1 MLKYK
6 ELRGDFWG
14 TTYVYELDLPY
25 TVFDVLDEMKTMRK
39 LNLGHICLYK
49 KESEKEEAIVPI
61 QLSKDKLM
69 EICESQEIYTVAIDG
84 EYLSNYSYKPIMV
97 RFHPDDD
104 NIFITLTNYNL
115 VEIVELE
122 DEMCYCGIL
131 NKRYTTEKTKE
142 ELSYISK
149 DYDRIKER
157 ERMFTSREAKRKYG
171 IGEINKK
178 ALF

>member
-25 TVFDVLDEMKTMRK
+25 TVFDVLEEMKTMKK
-39 LNLGHICLYK
+39 LELGHICLYK

-61 QLSKDKLM
+61 LFSKDQLR
-69 EICESQEIYTVAIDG
+69 EICESREIYTVAIDG
-84 EYLSNYSYKPIMV
+84 EYLSDYIYKPIMI
-97 RFHPDDD
+97 RFHPEEDK
-104 NIFITLTNYNL
+104 IYITLTNYNL

-122 DEMCYCGIL
+122 DEMCYCNIL
-131 NKRYTTEKTKE
+131 NKRYTPEKTKE
-142 ELSYISK
+142 ELSYISEV
-149 DYDRIKER
+149 YDRIKER
-157 ERMFTSREAKRKYG
+157 ERMYSSREVKRKYG